1 MDQDNFSTADSD
13 IRAQSAEVLEYV
25 IQNGIKNDGELLAAA
40 LALTGEKY
48 LLCKPVCKGHSSPF
62 DFIRQVYFDE
72 GEDFLVIGPREGY
85 KTKSVATLNALELLT
100 KPRIEIGSIG
110 AIEKQ
115 TKRGYRFTASYLAHP
130 YLQSINIVVKQ
141 LLEEVILANSSR
153 MEMLTATINGVN
165 SPHPNKV
172 RVDEFELMDSK
183 ILEEM
188 KMMASSFNGWKKGTV
203 YITSWKWLTGNVS
216 RMMAE
221 HGNNIKTLIWCYKEI
236 SEQCPDERSGTI
248 PVTYEIDDIHKPGN
262 TLAVQAYDGC
272 ADCALLASCRG
283 DLKRSSG
290 VTPISDIISSFKTL
304 DLSTFIAQKES
315 NPPGASGDLVYSDF
329 NEIAQVGDFPLNGTK
344 PYDIIMDPGGGAKPL
359 AVLLYQDDPNT
370 GNVFCVWEYFST
382 GHTNPYDAEQVRNF
396 CFQNKVSLRHQV
408 CDSAAQHAIIE
419 WNAFDP
425 GFFRFRGV
433 KKNMTNLEMI
443 SHARSKIRNAYGEYK
458 YFIDKKCINHVREFQ
473 NYSKKPGSEEPMDK
487 DDHSMDCMKY
497 YFISKLTLKNP
508 RIRTIMP
515 GEKVTSNEEALAEH
529 PEIVKG
535 MRDLSLRL
543 LEDDD

>member
-1 MDQDNFSTADSD
+1 MVQDNFSSNDRE
-13 IRAQSAEVLEYV
+13 IQAQSSAVLEQV
-25 IQNGIKNDGELLAAA
+25 IQNGIKDEEELLAAA
-40 LALTGEKY
+40 LALTGERY

-62 DFIRQVYFDE
+62 DFIKQVYFEE
-72 GEDFLVIGPREGY
+72 GQDFLVIGPREGY
-85 KTKSVATLNALELLT
+85 KTKAVATLNALELLT

-115 TKRGYRFTASYLAHP
+115 TKRGYRFTAKYLAHQ

-172 RVDEFELMDSK
+172 RVDEFELMDYK

-203 YITSWKWLTGNVS
+203 YITSWKWLSGNVS
-216 RMMAE
+216 KMMAE
-221 HGNNIKTLIWCYKEI
+221 HGRDIKTLIWCYKEI
-236 SEQCPDERSGTI
+236 SENCPDERSGTT
-248 PVTYEIDDIHKPGN
+248 PVTYEIEDIHKAGN

-272 ADCALLASCRG
+272 ADCPLLVTCRG
-283 DLKRSSG
+283 DLKRANG
-290 VTPISDIISSFKTL
+290 ITPIDDIISSFKSL

-315 NPPGASGDLVYSDF
+315 NPPGASGDLVYEF
-329 NEIAQVGDFPLNGTK
+329 NEVAQVGDFKLNKSK
-344 PYDIIMDPGGGAKPL
+344 PFDIMMDPGGGAKPL
-359 AVLLYQDDPNT
+359 AVLLLQDDENT
-370 GNVFCVWEYFST
+370 KDVFCVWEYFST
-382 GHTNPYDAEQVRNF
+382 GHTNPYDAEQVRSF
-396 CFQNKVSLRHQV
+396 CLQSGVSLRHQI
-408 CDSAAQHAIIE
+408 CDSAAQQAIIE

-425 GFFRFRGV
+425 GFFRFKGV

-458 YFIDKKCINHVREFQ
+458 YFIDRKCINHIREFQ
-473 NYSKKPGSEEPMDK
+473 NYSKRPGSEEPNDK

-508 RIRTIMP
+508 RVRTIMP
-515 GEKVTSNEEALAEH
+515 GEVVTSNEAALAEI
-529 PEIVKG
+529 PEAVRG